1 MRPFSHS
8 LAFAPATASAAT
20 DPALGDLPVWKLE
33 DLYPAPNSDAFRND
47 MEKALADAKAF
58 EAKWK
63 GGLEAAAG
71 QTGPRGI
78 GAALAEYEALD
89 DLLGKLGSYAGLTYF
104 SDTLDPANG
113 KFFGDA
119 QQKLT
124 ALSSHL
130 LFFALE
136 LNRIDDAVM
145 DACMLADSTAG
156 HYRPWLVDLRLDKP
170 YQLDDKLEELFHDK
184 STTAFSAW
192 NRLFDETLSS

>member
-1 MRPFSHS
+1 MRPFSQR

-78 GAALAEYEALD
+78 GAEAVR
-89 DLLGKLGSYAGLTYF
+89 LLLRRIA
-104 SDTLDPANG
+104 DP
-113 KFFGDA
+113 
-119 QQKLT
+119 
-124 ALSSHL
+124 
-130 LFFALE
+130 
-136 LNRIDDAVM
+136 RAVVEHVEIPGQ
-145 DACMLADSTAG
+145 LVVRDS
-156 HYRPWLVDLRLDKP
+156 
-170 YQLDDKLEELFHDK
+170 
-184 STTAFSAW
+184 
-192 NRLFDETLSS
+192 